1 MIAKRSFRRL
11 TVLLVAGTIILAAP
25 ISRAD
30 EPKSDIVSGLNQ
42 LIATLLQPGTT
53 GSRGPISRKG
63 TASVEHTAR
72 FSADMFKPF
81 IGPEYQ
87 PTGTIDAVYQV
98 SGTHKFPQVEA
109 RLHIIDGGAAIPG
122 ISETLHAITGTAT
135 LSSSNLVIHEISG
148 KLGEG
153 TFRLAGRMNLEQQN
167 LKSVELTFTSSEFP
181 ITIPGVIEARVGGR
195 LRLSGPLEAPRL
207 TGEIR
212 LISGTWVRDTAVTPV
227 SRSMETETLA
237 LPAPKPVSSET
248 GFFERVTLDIQV
260 IHQEPFWVD
269 NNLARF
275 SLVPELRIRGTARHP
290 VLAGRALVEEGE
302 ISYQNK
308 RFEIEKGGVEFT
320 DPYKTDPVVNLTGKG
335 KFRKWLV
342 SLSFTGPPEA
352 LNLTLSSE
360 PPLEEPDIIS
370 LLVVG
375 RTSEDLIAKEG
386 GSPVST
392 SKVLAGLIDSEYG
405 AKFKKTT
412 GLDIL
417 EAENIPDKDMNGQDR
432 VRFTVGENLSRR
444 MTLKYATET
453 RKGMFIQEF
462 ISEYKLLDKL
472 LMSGYQDTEGAYGA
486 GLLYRMEFK

>member
-1 MIAKRSFRRL
+1 MKVRGSPGR
-11 TVLLVAGTIILAAP
+11 LAAIVLAACIVFAAP
-25 ISRAD
+25 RSRAD
-30 EPKSDIVSGLNQ
+30 EPNPDRGGGLSR
-42 LIATLLQPGTT
+42 LIEALLEPAAVG
-53 GSRGPISRKG
+53 K
-63 TASVEHTAR
+63 TAR
-72 FSADMFKPF
+72 FPADILKAV
-81 IGPEYQ
+81 IGAGLQ
-87 PTGTIDAVYQV
+87 PTGTVTAVYE
-98 SGTHKFPQVEA
+98 FPTGEGANRVVA
-109 RLHIIDGGAAIPG
+109 RLQIVDVGAVLPG
-122 ISETLHAITGTAT
+122 ISETLHAVRGSAT
-135 LSSSNLVIHEISG
+135 LTSSALSIHEISG
-148 KLGEG
+148 KWGDG
-153 TFRLAGRMNLEQQN
+153 AFRLSGRLTLER
-167 LKSVELTFTSSEFP
+167 LAPVSVELNLTSQELP
-181 ITIPGVIEARVGGR
+181 VTIPGVMRARAGGA
-195 LRLSGPLEAPRL
+195 LLLSGPIGAPRL
-207 TGEIR
+207 TGEVR
-212 LISGTWVRDTAVTPV
+212 LVSGTWVRDTLVTIPG
-227 SRSMETETLA
+227 RSIE
-237 LPAPKPVSSET
+237 PAPVTAPVPDPAPGES
-248 GFFERVTLDIQV
+248 GFLERAGLDIQV
-260 IHQEPFWVD
+260 RHQEPFWVH

-275 SLVPELRIRGTARHP
+275 SLVPELRIGWTVRRP
-290 VLAGRALVEEGE
+290 SLAGRALVEEGE

-342 SLSFTGPPEA
+342 SLAFRGSPEA

-386 GSPVST
+386 SSPVST

-417 EAENIPDKDMNGQDR
+417 EAENIPDRDIDEPDR
-432 VRFTVGENLSRR
+432 VRFTIGENLSQR